1 MTPGEGVTMEP
12 IITGET
18 YHLDFKVAAA
28 MLLKTA
34 GFMAEQTL
42 ADLRERADNGWPE
55 NFDNTRHDSGMKW
68 GAA

>member
-42 ADLRERADNGWPE
+42 ADLRDRANAGWIDT
-55 NFDNTRHDSGMKW
+55 DNTRHDSGLKW